1 MLQTSMVLKREKGTA
16 KYSRVPYRVGYFR
29 RINTEGAIGL
39 TSM

>member
-1 MLQTSMVLKREKGTA
+1 MVLKRKKETA

-29 RINTEGAIGL
+29 RLNTGGAIGL